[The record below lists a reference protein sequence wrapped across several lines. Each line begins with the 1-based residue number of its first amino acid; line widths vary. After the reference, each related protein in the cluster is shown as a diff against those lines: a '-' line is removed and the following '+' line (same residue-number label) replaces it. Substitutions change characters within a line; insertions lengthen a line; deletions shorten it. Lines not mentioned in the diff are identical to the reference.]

1 MHFEVPKL
9 PMRGFKDFAK
19 HYLMIVLSILTAL
32 GLEAWIEH
40 THHTHAAAL
49 ASQQIEAELQANLD
63 GVHNSYEKNQQ
74 RLVSLQQLDDAIAK
88 DVRDGKPDT
97 AINQHIQVLKNEF
110 NLSLDWPIFANQA
123 WDVAIANQSA
133 TWMDRAALSEYSAA
147 YSKQRDAASWMTQDS
162 TLFLDAPRMATLR
175 TKIDLGRG
183 VDPIEFLSVLR
194 QMIITSSETQSQLK
208 QVESQ
213 LKQVSPDEPGSS
225 KS

>member
-1 MHFEVPKL
+1 MHFEIPKL
-9 PMRGFKDFAK
+9 AMRGYKDFAK

-40 THHTHAAAL
+40 VHHTHAAAL
-49 ASQQIEAELQANLD
+49 ARHQIEAELRANLD
-63 GVHNSYEKNQQ
+63 GVRNSYQSNQQ

-88 DVRDGKPDT
+88 DIRDGKPDA
-97 AINQHIQVLKNEF
+97 AINQHIQALKNEF

-123 WDVAIANQSA
+123 WDVAVANQSA
-133 TWMDRAALSEYSAA
+133 TWMDRAALSEYSAV

-175 TKIDLGRG
+175 TRIDLGRE

-208 QVESQ
+208 QIESQ
-213 LKQVSPDEPGSS
+213 LKQVSPNRATSS

>member
-1 MHFEVPKL
+1 MLFEFPKVRIDSL
-9 PMRGFKDFAK
+9 KDFAK

-40 THHTHAAAL
+40 VHHTHAAAL
-49 ASQQIEAELQANLD
+49 ASHQIEAELQANLD
-63 GVHNSYEKNQQ
+63 GVRSSYQKNQQ

-88 DVRDGKPDT
+88 DVRDGKPD
-97 AINQHIQVLKNEF
+97 AAVNQHIQALKNEF
-110 NLSLDWPIFANQA
+110 KLSLEWPIFANQA
-123 WDVAIANQSA
+123 WDVAVANQSA
-133 TWMDRAALSEYSAA
+133 TWMDRAALSEYSAV

-175 TKIDLGRG
+175 TRIDLGRE

>member
-9 PMRGFKDFAK
+9 PMRGLKDFAK

-40 THHTHAAAL
+40 AHHTHAAAL
-49 ASQQIEAELQANLD
+49 ASRQITAELRANLG
-63 GVHNSYEKNQQ
+63 GVLNSYRRNQQ

-88 DVRDGKPDT
+88 DVRDGKTDA
-97 AINQHIQVLKNEF
+97 AINQHIQALKNEF

-123 WDVAIANQSA
+123 WDVAVANQSA

-147 YSKQRDAASWMTQDS
+147 YSKQRDAASWMTQDR
-162 TLFLDAPRMATLR
+162 TLFLDAPLMATLR
-175 TKIDLGRG
+175 TRIDLGRE
-183 VDPIEFLSVLR
+183 VDPIEFLSVLS
-194 QMIITSSETQSQLK
+194 QMMITSSETQSHLQ

-213 LKQVSPDEPGSS
+213 LKLVLPDEADNS
-225 KS
+225 KT